1 MRWWLVMA
9 SILSPRA
16 EDFQVS
22 LRQSSGNHLDYKR
35 YVQDLCVDIVQS
47 EEKPCSVTQ
56 DCSALGQYECAEF
69 YDTAISDVAGAVE
82 MVFEGH
88 VNWWSFQDCGEGAA
102 GSCPWC
108 TNYRTCVGPMVET
121 DTQDLP
127 EGRCIV
133 WEYSTQGSRDAFEDM
148 EAPYAAAYSLRAA
161 LCAGG
166 GVQLLRPSGGARA
179 EAWRCAA
186 GDWTFGQL
194 RVPYESSYYMRFFLG
209 SYDATGG
216 GLVGAR
222 LQLRNLR
229 SQACLDDATLSMGPD
244 ATSTTATSSSVT
256 VSRTS
261 GPTST
266 STNTTSTQSTTRST
280 TSTSSTHSISSTTTT
295 SRTSSSTSISTSS
308 TASNTS
314 TSSSTSSSSSSSAT
328 TTRSITTATSSDST
342 ASTTLSLPNE
352 ISTATRT
359 STSTST
365 TSSTTAATVT
375 ALADVCECS
384 CGADEVLMALVAP
397 EDKIEELAE
406 TADDATVPKAEGRLR
421 STLRELGVEEAEL
434 RQALAERETLGAQ
447 LEQLRKAHFL
457 LQHRLMNE
465 TRLREELQRT
475 RVKQN
480 GRGAG

>member
-1 MRWWLVMA
+1 M
-9 SILSPRA
+9 SFK
-16 EDFQVS
+16 EQDFQVS
-22 LRQSSGNHLDYKR
+22 LRREGEGQSSGNHLDYKR

-133 WEYSTQGSRDAFEDM
+133 WEYSTQGSRDAFEV
-148 EAPYAAAYSLRAA
+148 LV
-161 LCAGG
+161 
-166 GVQLLRPSGGARA
+166 GVFNSSDQVVAHELKRGDVRL
-179 EAWRCAA
+179 
-186 GDWTFGQL
+186 DWTFGQL

-256 VSRTS
+256 
-261 GPTST
+261 
-266 STNTTSTQSTTRST
+266 
-280 TSTSSTHSISSTTTT
+280 
-295 SRTSSSTSISTSS
+295 
-308 TASNTS
+308 
-314 TSSSTSSSSSSSAT
+314 
-328 TTRSITTATSSDST
+328 
-342 ASTTLSLPNE
+342 
-352 ISTATRT
+352 
-359 STSTST
+359 
-365 TSSTTAATVT
+365 AAW
-375 ALADVCECS
+375 
-384 CGADEVLMALVAP
+384 
-397 EDKIEELAE
+397 
-406 TADDATVPKAEGRLR
+406 
-421 STLRELGVEEAEL
+421 
-434 RQALAERETLGAQ
+434 
-447 LEQLRKAHFL
+447 
-457 LQHRLMNE
+457 LQGN
-465 TRLREELQRT
+465 
-475 RVKQN
+475 
-480 GRGAG
+480 